1 VFLANGLN
9 GVYVTAFSAT
19 AAGNDLSQINLGDA
33 GSPGK
38 NILQQVSGPNRDITG
53 LCVSMSPSMG
63 ALTLLAE
70 GNIFAGPV
78 DCSTSSSMILSSTV
92 CSNFVDLGVLAASG
106 TTVDVN
112 VASCTK

>member
-1 VFLANGLN
+1 M
-9 GVYVTAFSAT
+9 
-19 AAGNDLSQINLGDA
+19 
-33 GSPGK
+33 
-38 NILQQVSGPNRDITG
+38 SGPNRDITG
-53 LCVSMSPSMG
+53 LCVSMSPNMG

-78 DCSTSSSMILSSTV
+78 DCSISSSMILSSTV